1 MQSFFSALPYSR
13 TLRQLGSIACM
24 ALILAGCSS
33 SGGGGGGSTPPAAS
47 TIISGTAAAGAP
59 VVGFVAVRDSS
70 ANPQPV
76 RTNIPIEA
84 NGHYSVDVT
93 GLTAPFAFLASGTVG
108 GKTVSLYSAA
118 TQADVGGPINITPF
132 TDLIIRN
139 IAAGAVDTYINNGDF
154 TGLTTAQ
161 LDAQRVAL
169 TNQLAPAL
177 VAMGLSGSI
186 DLLRA
191 FFNADGTLLDRFMDV
206 VKVSPTPTGATI
218 TNILDAANQ
227 LILDTAGVPTS
238 PPLGTDGLADAG
250 TPIDQIRNTFQ
261 AFADFFATILPNPA
275 DPNLVVLFSST
286 FLEDG
291 ENSSAFLTDIT
302 TDPLLIGLNISGLVV
317 DSVDTTAGTAQ
328 VHFIPR
334 DAAGLCLA
342 HDVIDCSLSWQML
355 RNVGGV
361 WQLAGNHR
369 IAAVS
374 VRTHATRRIC
384 ASNTNCQPT
393 GTTFSTGLSLNIN
406 NRGLRPIGSAVVT
419 GPGLP
424 PGGVSLT
431 AQPNFTRFTI
441 SIPSQCQGCNTDFFA
456 MLDPQIAALLP
467 NGSYTVQLFD
477 LNGTPISGATYTEVV
492 PVPPVLNA
500 ALPTLAYPSITS
512 SRQNLAGIAAITL
525 TPSWNIPAGLFGDS
539 LSVFVHQLDP
549 VGQNLQN
556 LSVRAD
562 VRTNG
567 TATSGT
573 STLDIPAPTTG
584 GSWTDGGFAIHARD
598 QNTGSVSTFYQ

>member
-1 MQSFFSALPYSR
+1 M
-13 TLRQLGSIACM
+13 
-24 ALILAGCSS
+24 
-33 SGGGGGGSTPPAAS
+33 
-47 TIISGTAAAGAP
+47 
-59 VVGFVAVRDSS
+59 VGFVAVRDSS
-70 ANPQPV
+70 PNPQPV

-84 NGHYSVDVT
+84 NGHYSVDVS
-93 GLTAPFAFLASGTVG
+93 GLTAPFAFLATGTVG
-108 GKTVSLYSAA
+108 GKTVSLYSVA
-118 TQADVGGPINITPF
+118 TQADVGGTINITPF
-132 TDLIIRN
+132 TDLMIRN
-139 IAAGAVDTYINNGDF
+139 IAATTVHTWVNSGNFA
-154 TGLTTAQ
+154 GLTPQQ

-169 TNQLAPAL
+169 TTQLTPAL
-177 VAMGLSGSI
+177 TAMGLSGSI

-191 FFNADGTLLDRFMDV
+191 TFNADSTGLDRFMDV
-206 VKVSPTPTGATI
+206 VRVSTTPTTATI
-218 TNILDAANQ
+218 TNILDAANA
-227 LILDTAGVPTS
+227 LIIDTTTGVS
-238 PPLGTDGLADAG
+238 SGALPLTGLASAG
-250 TPIDQIRNTFQ
+250 TPIDQIAQTFQ
-261 AFADFFATILPNPA
+261 QFAAFFATGLPNPA
-275 DPNLVVLFSST
+275 NQALLDLFSST

-291 ENSSAFLTDIT
+291 ENHLAFLTDIT
-302 TDPLLIGLNISGLVV
+302 TDPLLIGLNISNLVV
-317 DSVDTTAGTAQ
+317 DSLNTTAGTAQ

-424 PGGVSLT
+424 PGGVTLT

-441 SIPSQCQGCNTDFFA
+441 SIPSQCQECNTDFFA

-512 SRQNLAGIAAITL
+512 GPQNLAGITTATL
-525 TPSWNIPAGLFGDS
+525 TPSWNIPAGLFGDG
-539 LSVFVHQLDP
+539 LSVFVFQTDLA
-549 VGQNLQN
+549 GQNLQN
-556 LSVRAD
+556 LNVRAD

-567 TATSGT
+567 SATSGT
-573 STLDIPAPTTG
+573 STLGITAPTAG
-584 GSWTDGGFAIHARD
+584 GSWTNGGYSIHAKDR
-598 QNTGSVSTFYQ
+598 NTGVVSTHYQ